1 MPFITVH
8 GLKLCYEMQ
17 GEGETIVL
25 LHHGFGCLK
34 MWKEISPPLVQAGYR
49 VLLYDRR
56 GFGRSERPPD
66 FMGFYVGDRFRR
78 ENVNDLE
85 GLLAAL
91 GIGPCHL
98 VGQCEGGVVAVEYAA
113 LHPEQVRSVVTS
125 STQCYSTVP
134 MTELN
139 RAKFTRSFDEL
150 DPQLRARY
158 LDWHGE
164 EAKILFE
171 QFRSFGGEYGTGF
184 FDLRESLRAVT
195 CPALVLYPDRSFLFD
210 VEQGVA
216 FYRHMPFG
224 ELMVLPNCGHNT
236 YEERPG
242 DYVRGVLDFQQRLK
256 SPAPRHRPRITCAA

>member
-1 MPFITVH
+1 MPFITVN
-8 GLKLCYEMQ
+8 GLKLCYEMH
-17 GEGETIVL
+17 GEGESIVL

-34 MWKEISPPLVQAGYR
+34 MWKDIFPPLVQAGYR
-49 VLLYDRR
+49 VVLYDRR
-56 GFGRSERPPD
+56 GFGQSERPPD
-66 FMGFYVGDRFRR
+66 FMEFYVGDRFRE
-78 ENVNDLE
+78 ENVKDLE
-85 GLLAAL
+85 GLLTGL

-113 LHPEQVRSVVTS
+113 LHPELVRSVVTS

-139 RAKFTRSFDEL
+139 HAKFTKSFDQL

-158 LDWHGE
+158 MDWHGQDTRV
-164 EAKILFE
+164 LFE
-171 QFRSFGGEYGTGF
+171 QFRSYGGEYGSDI
-184 FDLRESLRAVT
+184 FDLRDCLRTVT

-210 VEQGVA
+210 VEQGLA
-216 FYRHMPFG
+216 FYKHMPNG

-242 DYVRGVLDFQQRLK
+242 EYVRAVLDFQQRVK
-256 SPAPRHRPRITCAA
+256 SPVPRHRARITCAA